1 LDWTDD
7 HRKELDELFFGALS
21 KSWENFVTEQN
32 RKCEESGRYRILR
45 RKEKL
50 KQWIAE
56 DINSED
62 VYSRHSQASHHWIAN
77 IYAAEHLKHQRANQD
92 QQDNLNFVVSLWS
105 KLEVDL
111 TRPCGLLD
119 QGEEVK
125 WRLDLTEGRNRMRKR
140 MLPDASSHLQNY
152 QPKRRLIDGNNAT
165 ISSNKLHTL
174 SVGDDEISII
184 TTREADGDLP
194 EQAGNN
200 TARDGGDDGFDDDF
214 ELVEDP
220 RGDDEDGYEDKNRK
234 VMRSIQHGDVVEDV
248 YNVSR
253 LVGLNPCE
261 GLLILGKNCL
271 YLIDNFFQR
280 MDGEIVNVWQAPKDE
295 RDQYLQLIAGRE
307 AEHKKATIDTDHETR
322 HWLFE
327 DLTSIS
333 KRRFLFR
340 DVALELFFTDGRS
353 YLLTTMSMK
362 DRDLIHSRLTAKAT
376 NASANPVSPHMED
389 AWRVESLKTQDH
401 PATNFGLKI
410 ANVFNAGGSPNPVT
424 KKWLRGEIS
433 NFHYLMLVNTMAG
446 RTFNDLTQY
455 PVFPWVL
462 ADYTSEEL
470 DLNSP
475 KTFRDFSKP
484 MGCQTAERQRD
495 FRERYRSFEELG
507 DAAIVP
513 FHYGTHYSSAMIVCS
528 YLIRLQPFVE
538 SYLLLQGG
546 QFDHADRL
554 FYSIEKAWRSAAQ
567 ENMTDVR
574 ELVPEFFY
582 LPEFLMN
589 SNSYNFGVKQGTE
602 EVIDN
607 VILPPWAKGDPKI
620 FIQKHR
626 EALESPY
633 VSQHL
638 HEWIDLIFGNK
649 QRGDAAVEATNVFHN
664 LSYHGAIDLDA
675 ISDPV
680 ERVASIGIIHNFGQT
695 PHQVFTRPHPKR
707 DDLSHRTPRLDV
719 AVESLIRLP
728 FPVLENGE
736 RVQSLVYSQ
745 KTERIIASAG
755 FRLTVPPKHDKFME
769 WGFTDASVR
778 FYHAET
784 KKLCGHFEHVHQ
796 GQVSTAVFADARTL
810 ITAGVDGTISVWQL
824 SVTSKTV
831 DLQPK
836 ICLFGHTSSVNM
848 MAVSR
853 SFTTLVSASNE
864 HVLVWDLNRLRFVRR
879 LTRARGPI
887 QCMAVNDISGDIML
901 CSGADLQL
909 FTLNGDLILSQNA
922 CDAIDDVLVS
932 CAFYEGAGNE
942 WLEKELVLTGHRR
955 GIVKVSNIGPSS
967 CLFASILTGFISRS
981 GKSQFLTSHPLPTS
995 FASPC
1000 SRHYSTSISSRAT

>member
-1 LDWTDD
+1 MN
-7 HRKELDELFFGALS
+7 G
-21 KSWENFVTEQN
+21 
-32 RKCEESGRYRILR
+32 EETHGRHY
-45 RKEKL
+45 
-50 KQWIAE
+50 
-56 DINSED
+56 
-62 VYSRHSQASHHWIAN
+62 QASYHWVAN

-105 KLEVDL
+105 KIEADL
-111 TRPCGLLD
+111 ARPCGLLD
-119 QGEEVK
+119 QNEDVK

-152 QPKRRLIDGNNAT
+152 QPKRRIIEGQTSGN
-165 ISSNKLHTL
+165 SSSKPHAL

-184 TTREADGDLP
+184 TSREADSDSP
-194 EQAGNN
+194 EQISN
-200 TARDGGDDGFDDDF
+200 TGRDGGGDGFDDDY

-220 RGDDEDGYEDKNRK
+220 RGDDEGGYEDKNRK
-234 VMRSIQHGDVVEDV
+234 VMRSLQHGDVVEDV

-261 GLLILGKNCL
+261 GLLIMGKNCL

-295 RDQYLQLIAGRE
+295 RDQYLQLISGRE
-307 AEHKKATIDTDHETR
+307 AEQKKIAIDTDHETR
-322 HWLFE
+322 HWLYE

-362 DRDLIHSRLTAKAT
+362 DRNLIHSRLTAKAT

-389 AWRVESLKTQDH
+389 AWRVESLKTQDSSS
-401 PATNFGLKI
+401 TNFGLKI
-410 ANVFNAGGSPNPVT
+410 ANVFNASNSTNPVT

-470 DLNSP
+470 DLNNP

-484 MGCQTAERQRD
+484 MGCQTPERQRD
-495 FRERYRSFEELG
+495 FRDRYRSFEELG

-554 FYSIEKAWRSAAQ
+554 FYSIEKAWKSAAQ

-582 LPEFLMN
+582 LPEFLVN

-607 VILPPWAKGDPKI
+607 VILPPWAKGDSKI
-620 FIQKHR
+620 FVQKHR

-638 HEWIDLIFGNK
+638 HEWIDLIFGYK

-695 PHQVFTRPHPKR
+695 PHQVFTRLHPKR
-707 DDLSHRTPRLDV
+707 EDLSCRVPRLDL
-719 AVESLIRLP
+719 AIESLIRLP

-745 KTERIIASAG
+745 KTEKIVASAG
-755 FRLTVPPKHDKFME
+755 LWLTVPSKHEKYME

-778 FYHAET
+778 FYHSENN
-784 KKLCGHFEHVHQ
+784 KLCGHFEHIHQ
-796 GQVSTAVFADARTL
+796 GQVSTAVFADHKTL
-810 ITAGVDGTISVWQL
+810 VTAGVDGTISVWQL
-824 SVTSKTV
+824 TVNSKTV
-831 DLQPK
+831 ELQPR
-836 ICLFGHTSSVNM
+836 ICLFGHITTVNVM
-848 MAVSR
+848 TVSR

-864 HVLVWDLNRLRFVRR
+864 HVLVWDLNRLRFVRK
-879 LTRARGPI
+879 LNHARGSVN
-887 QCMAVNDISGDIML
+887 CMAINDISGDILL
-901 CSGADLQL
+901 CSGADVQL
-909 FTLNGDLILSQNA
+909 FTLNGDLILTQNV
-922 CDAIDDVLVS
+922 CDVMDDMVIS

-955 GIVKVSNIGPSS
+955 GIVKV
-967 CLFASILTGFISRS
+967 FIIES
-981 GKSQFLTSHPLPTS
+981 
-995 FASPC
+995 
-1000 SRHYSTSISSRAT
+1000 